1 MSTTEDAGAAD
12 TATDPGY
19 YENARE
25 YALDRLDED
34 EPTSPA
40 ELSEGYG
47 CTGDHARKT
56 LAELADEGV
65 VERVSRGNYTLDDA
79 VEAGKDALDGAAD
92 TAADALDQ
100 LGNDD
105 GSDGDADAPT
115 VPLPMDPRMLAAI
128 TVVAIVLWLV
138 FRGDSDTGDAAAD
151 TDTAT
156 VEDEQDEPVGGGL
169 IQ

>member
-1 MSTTEDAGAAD
+1 MSTTEDSGAVD
-12 TATDPGY
+12 TVTDPGY

-25 YALDRLDED
+25 YALDRLDEN

-40 ELSEGYG
+40 ELSEEYG

-65 VERVSRGNYTLDDA
+65 VERVSRGNYTLDGA

-100 LGNDD
+100 LGD
-105 GSDGDADAPT
+105 GDNSGGDADAPAA
-115 VPLPMDPRMLAAI
+115 PLPMEPKKLAKILA
-128 TVVAIVLWLV
+128 VALVLWLV
-138 FRGDSDTGDAAAD
+138 YRRLSDGGTDDANAAD
-151 TDTAT
+151 
-156 VEDEQDEPVGGGL
+156 VEDDGDDLDGGL
-169 IQ
+169 IG